1 MATTTANVT
10 RRPYRKDYT
19 GDNAPYRGDTFTD
32 GFSITTGGVA
42 ENLSGDTFRMQIR
55 DAATD
60 EEVHDLEIGTGI
72 TVSGN
77 TVTFTLTA
85 AQMRAL
91 PLKLYVYDIE
101 WTRSTG
107 VVKTL
112 QVGTIQ
118 PWKDTT
124 RP

>member
-1 MATTTANVT
+1 MATQVNVT
-10 RRPYRKDYT
+10 NGPYRKNYT
-19 GDNAPYRGDTFTD
+19 PYRGDTFADGFAITTD
-32 GFSITTGGVA
+32 GEA
-42 ENLSGDTFRMQIR
+42 EDLSGDDFNMQIR

-60 EEVHDLEIGTGI
+60 EVVHDLTIGDGI
-72 TVSGN
+72 EVSGN
-77 TVTFTLTA
+77 NVVFTLTA
-85 AQMRAL
+85 TQMRAL
-91 PLKLYVYDIE
+91 PIKLYIYDIE

-112 QVGTIQ
+112 QNGTIQ

>member
-10 RRPYRKDYT
+10 NGPYRKNYT
-19 GDNAPYRGDTFTD
+19 PYRGDTFTD
-32 GFSITTGGVA
+32 GFSITTDGVA
-42 ENLSGDTFRMQIR
+42 EDLDGDTFRMQIR
-55 DAATD
+55 DAVTD

-72 TVSGN
+72 TVSSN
-77 TVTFTLTA
+77 NVTFTLTA
-85 AQMRAL
+85 TQMRAL
-91 PLKLYVYDIE
+91 PIKLYVYDIE

>member
-1 MATTTANVT
+1 MSTAVKLKRT
-10 RRPYRKDYT
+10 PYRKDYT

-32 GFSITTGGVA
+32 GFSITEGGVA
-42 ENLSGDTFRMQIR
+42 ANLSSDDFQMQIR

-60 EEVHDLEIGTGI
+60 AVVHDLTVGDGL

-77 TVTFTLTA
+77 TVSFALTP
-85 AQMRAL
+85 AQMRDL
-91 PLKLYVYDIE
+91 PIKLYVYDIE

-112 QVGTIQ
+112 QVGQIQ